1 MNITVYCGSNPG
13 HNQHF
18 KDAAKA
24 LGEWIANEGH
34 TLVYG
39 GSSVGLMGIV
49 SQTVLDLGGTV
60 IGVEPRFFIEAGV
73 AQHDLTELHVV
84 ETMNERKA
92 KMIEL
97 GEIFITLPGG
107 IGTLE
112 EVSEI
117 MSRIRLGLGPSTCFL
132 LNIDHFY
139 DSLKNYLHDMIDAGF
154 LDQVDLDRYHFVDSI
169 EELAVLLDQEQANPT
184 ERFAT
189 AAELNPVT
197 TQR

>member
-18 KDAAKA
+18 LEAAKQV
-24 LGEWIANEGH
+24 GEWIASEGH

-39 GSSVGLMGIV
+39 GSSVGLMGVV
-49 SQTVLDLGGTV
+49 SQTVLDNGGDV
-60 IGVEPRFFIEAGV
+60 IGVEPRFFIDAGV
-73 AQHDLTELHVV
+73 AQNSLTELHVV
-84 ETMNERKA
+84 ETMSERKA

-117 MSRIRLGLGPSTCFL
+117 MSRIRLGLGPSVCFI

-139 DSLKNYLHDMIDAGF
+139 DNFKIYLQDMYKEGF

-169 EELAVLLDQEQANPT
+169 EELAALLDKEQEHPT

-197 TQR
+197 TKE

>member
-13 HNQHF
+13 RNQHF
-18 KDAAKA
+18 TDAAKA
-24 LGEWIANEGH
+24 LGEWIAGEGH

-73 AQHDLTELHVV
+73 AQHALTELHVV

-139 DSLKNYLHDMIDAGF
+139 DSFKNYLHDMIDAGF